1 MDGVRSQEWL
11 AWTDRVNDR
20 FGQGDRRMTAR
31 QKVRAHASFFLPS
44 RVPTSLRRCAYHVTM
59 SEDLPSSEG
68 DPASEH
74 LPEREPGED
83 SPDRAETPVPLS
95 SPPRIETE
103 EPTQSGESVAKK
115 RSHVE
120 AVFTVEE
127 PALSSATMSGE
138 AGTQYSTAREMI
150 PPSTAAHHNLS
161 PPSSMF
167 ASSGTVEP
175 STMLPPKRPASSM
188 LASQKVPTSAQRLAK
203 TEPASLQPAQ
213 PQPDPKADRPFN
225 DMLSEENEEG
235 ESDSTS
241 DSADVPE
248 EAIDEFDWQDL
259 QHRYHERMKELNYEE
274 QRVMEHFQS
283 LIEVRLFVSSLV
295 TVLTIC
301 STLGSG
307 QGKAVNARSNEA
319 GRGMRLLK

>member
-1 MDGVRSQEWL
+1 
-11 AWTDRVNDR
+11 
-20 FGQGDRRMTAR
+20 
-31 QKVRAHASFFLPS
+31 
-44 RVPTSLRRCAYHVTM
+44 M
-59 SEDLPSSEG
+59 SADLLSSEG
-68 DPASEH
+68 DTASEH
-74 LPEREPGED
+74 LPKRELGED
-83 SPDRAETPVPLS
+83 SSDRAETPVPLS

-103 EPTQSGESVAKK
+103 EPTQSSESVVKKK
-115 RSHVE
+115 RSHEE
-120 AVFTVEE
+120 ADFTVEE

-138 AGTQYSTAREMI
+138 AGTQYSTERETI

-167 ASSGTVEP
+167 APSGTVEP

-213 PQPDPKADRPFN
+213 PQPDPKADRPLN

-241 DSADVPE
+241 DSAEVPE
-248 EAIDEFDWQDL
+248 EAIFDFDWQAL

-283 LIEVRLFVSSLV
+283 LIEVRLLVGSLV
-295 TVLTIC
+295 TVLTVG

-307 QGKAVNARSNEA
+307 QRKAVNARSNEA